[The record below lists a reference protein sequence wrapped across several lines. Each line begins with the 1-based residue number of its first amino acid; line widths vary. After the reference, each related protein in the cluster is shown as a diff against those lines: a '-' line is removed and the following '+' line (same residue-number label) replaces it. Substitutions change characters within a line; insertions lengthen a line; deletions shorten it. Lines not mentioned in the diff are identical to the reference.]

1 MFFSDQES
9 KMLKG
14 NIKKIEIKKNDWFL
28 LKKKKKDWEHRF
40 VLKGSKDLPQLYS
53 KFQCLQHYLWH
64 YLSVKYWQIHPV
76 GWWCVFY
83 LQNNIHIILI
93 IIILYSVRF
102 ETSSL
107 DHALIRRLFTDL
119 RNEVRCWVVFPYT
132 SIQVNFLNPE
142 LLSPTGR

>member
-1 MFFSDQES
+1 
-9 KMLKG
+9 MLKG
-14 NIKKIEIKKNDWFL
+14 NIKKIQIKKNDWFL
-28 LKKKKKDWEHRF
+28 LKKTKKDWEHRF

-53 KFQCLQHYLWH
+53 NFQCLQHYLWTACKI
-64 YLSVKYWQIHPV
+64 LTNPP
-76 GWWCVFY
+76 GWLVVRFIY
-83 LQNNIHIILI
+83 KIIF
-93 IIILYSVRF
+93 ILYSVRF